1 MQLNPDLLSTTVLW
15 LAWALTLPAA
25 AFALAASG
33 LGRLVEDRVGL
44 HLFAGSVVVLIV
56 LWSLRAHVGDGPGL
70 HVLGVTTVTL
80 LLGPA
85 RAVLATLAAEV
96 VVGFLAGTPS
106 AIAASW
112 LVVGLV
118 PLLVTESIRLLVW
131 RRFPRD
137 PFVFLF
143 GCAFFGSA
151 LALTASYGLGFAL
164 IGGVSEPGGIWTGA
178 IPSLPAFLLM
188 VGFSEGFINGAVVTM
203 VLVLRPAWLIGYSRD
218 YERPGPA

>member
-1 MQLNPDLLSTTVLW
+1 MQLSPDLLPPAMLW
-15 LAWALTLPAA
+15 LAWALAVPVA

-33 LGRLVEDRVGL
+33 LGRLREDRVGL
-44 HLFAGSVVVLIV
+44 HLLAGSVVVLIL
-56 LWSLRAHVGDGPGL
+56 LWTLRAHVGDGPGL
-70 HVLGVTTVTL
+70 HVLGVTTVVL

-85 RAVLATLAAEV
+85 RAVLATLAAEF
-96 VVGFLAGTPS
+96 VVGFMSGTPT

-118 PLLVTESIRLLVW
+118 PLLVTESIRRLVW

-151 LALTASYGLGFAL
+151 LALIATYVVGFAL

-188 VGFSEGFINGAVVTM
+188 VSFSEGFINGTVVTM
-203 VLVLRPAWLIGYSRD
+203 VLVMRPAWLIGYSRD

>member
-1 MQLNPDLLSTTVLW
+1 MQLNPDLLSPVMLW
-15 LAWALTLPAA
+15 LAWALAVPIV

-33 LGRLVEDRVGL
+33 LGRLREDRVGL
-44 HLFAGSVVVLIV
+44 HLFAGSVVVLIM
-56 LWSLRAHVGDGPGL
+56 LWTRRAHVGDGPGL

-96 VVGFLAGTPS
+96 VVGFMAGTPT

-118 PLLVTESIRLLVW
+118 PLLITESVRRLVW

-151 LALTASYGLGFAL
+151 LALIATYVVGFAL

-188 VGFSEGFINGAVVTM
+188 VSFSEGFINGTVVTM
-203 VLVLRPAWLIGYSRD
+203 VLVMRPAWLIGYSRD

>member
-1 MQLNPDLLSTTVLW
+1 MQLNPDLLSPVMLW
-15 LAWALTLPAA
+15 LAWALAVPIV

-33 LGRLVEDRVGL
+33 LGRLREDRVGL
-44 HLFAGSVVVLIV
+44 HLFAGSVVVLIM
-56 LWSLRAHVGDGPGL
+56 LWTLRAHVGDGPGL

-96 VVGFLAGTPS
+96 VVGFMAGTPT

-118 PLLVTESIRLLVW
+118 PLLITESVRRLVW

-151 LALTASYGLGFAL
+151 LALIATYVVGFAL

-188 VGFSEGFINGAVVTM
+188 VSFSEGFIDGTVVTM
-203 VLVLRPAWLIGYSRD
+203 VLVMRPAWLIGYSRD